1 MERLSRNG
9 DKSSLR
15 FSFPFSRNLLTS
27 LKIDFLGRR
36 KLAYYFSIGF
46 ISVGIISLI
55 IKGLTLGVDFKGGRS
70 YVVTFSEVQVP
81 SEIENGLQQSFNN
94 EGVEVKTFGSDNI
107 LKITTS
113 Y

>member
-1 MERLSRNG
+1 M
-9 DKSSLR
+9 
-15 FSFPFSRNLLTS
+15 
-27 LKIDFLGRR
+27 
-36 KLAYYFSIGF
+36 
-46 ISVGIISLI
+46 I

-113 Y
+113 YLINDDSDDADINVKNQLVSGLENITNLSFIEDDSMLDTENFTISSSS